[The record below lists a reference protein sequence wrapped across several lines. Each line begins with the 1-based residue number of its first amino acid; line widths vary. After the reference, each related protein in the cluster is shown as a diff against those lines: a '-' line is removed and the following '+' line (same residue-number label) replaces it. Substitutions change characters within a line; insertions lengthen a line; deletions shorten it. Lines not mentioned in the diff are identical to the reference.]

1 MANDQSAFLPSSQ
14 PIEII
19 EGDIT
24 STSNRNDLSTLDE
37 PVFETIKRLYI
48 LIKITK
54 KNHFYFIL
62 KVILLVY
69 FENLIMHLFH
79 DNHLHFYNNGI
90 YGDH

>member
-1 MANDQSAFLPSSQ
+1 
-14 PIEII
+14 
-19 EGDIT
+19 
-24 STSNRNDLSTLDE
+24 
-37 PVFETIKRLYI
+37 LYI